1 MSNHPDSTERKA
13 NLWAPWRI
21 AYIKEIDD
29 REGCFLCHYRDD
41 PDNDAEHLV
50 LWRGRHVMAV
60 LNRFPYTGGH
70 LMVTP
75 YRHVASLDDLSP
87 AETLEL
93 MAMVRDTQKALSD
106 ALSAEGFNVGINF
119 GHCAGAGLPG
129 HLHVHVVPRWS
140 GDTNFM
146 AVLGE
151 VRVIPEALTS
161 VYTGLL
167 RSSERLDL
175 PNLPAQEGA

>member
-1 MSNHPDSTERKA
+1 MANHPDSTERKS

-21 AYIKEIDD
+21 AYIKEIDNSD
-29 REGCFLCHYRDD
+29 GCFLCNYRDH
-41 PDNDAEHLV
+41 PDEDAEHLV
-50 LWRGRHVMAV
+50 LWRGRHVMSV

-75 YRHVASLDDLSP
+75 FRHVASLDALSP
-87 AETLEL
+87 EETLEL
-93 MAMVRDTQKALSD
+93 MAMVRDAQKALSD
-106 ALSAEGFNVGINF
+106 ALGAEGFNVGINF

-146 AVLGE
+146 TVLGE
-151 VRVIPEALTS
+151 VRVIPEALVS
-161 VYTGLL
+161 VYNGLQEAS
-167 RSSERLDL
+167 RRLGLPDL
-175 PNLPAQEGA
+175 PAPEGE